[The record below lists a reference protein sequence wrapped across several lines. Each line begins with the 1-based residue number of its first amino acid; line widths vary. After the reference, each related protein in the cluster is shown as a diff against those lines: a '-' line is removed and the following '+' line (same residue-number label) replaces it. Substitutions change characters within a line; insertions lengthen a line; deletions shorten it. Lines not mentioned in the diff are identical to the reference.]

1 MVDAICQELVLRKA
15 ELADEITTLYFGG
28 GTPSLLSAQQ
38 LQQIFNTLS
47 QNYKLTNDLEFTL
60 EANPDDI
67 SDSLLTAYKAIGV
80 NRLSLGIQS
89 FKEKD
94 LRFMNRAHNEQQARK
109 ALNLISEQFDN
120 YSIDLIYGVPEM
132 SLESW
137 QQNLETAFEAGVPHL
152 SCYALTVEPDTAL
165 DRFIQK
171 GVVAPAD
178 EALAKAHYDLLL
190 SMTQQAGYENYEF
203 SNFGKPGFHSKNNT
217 AYWEGVPYL
226 GIGPG
231 AHSLVAHTRSWNVS
245 NNVLY
250 IKALQDSKRPHQSET
265 LSVNDRYN
273 EYIMT
278 GLRTAKGVSLPK
290 IAADFGLVY
299 REYAESLLPELQA
312 KQWIFLDGDTLHV
325 PKDAKFLSDGIAA
338 ELFKLL

>member
-132 SLESW
+132 
-137 QQNLETAFEAGVPHL
+137 P
-152 SCYALTVEPDTAL
+152 C
-165 DRFIQK
+165 
-171 GVVAPAD
+171 
-178 EALAKAHYDLLL
+178 
-190 SMTQQAGYENYEF
+190 
-203 SNFGKPGFHSKNNT
+203 
-217 AYWEGVPYL
+217 
-226 GIGPG
+226 
-231 AHSLVAHTRSWNVS
+231 
-245 NNVLY
+245 VLM
-250 IKALQDSKRPHQSET
+250 RP
-265 LSVNDRYN
+265 
-273 EYIMT
+273 I
-278 GLRTAKGVSLPK
+278 LR
-290 IAADFGLVY
+290 
-299 REYAESLLPELQA
+299 R
-312 KQWIFLDGDTLHV
+312 
-325 PKDAKFLSDGIAA
+325 
-338 ELFKLL
+338 